1 MEESKGRFENRC
13 IISCGMLQPEINH
26 LIETGFLNPLKIFY
40 TPPGLHALPE
50 KLEQHLIRRVE
61 QARLLCPDNR
71 ILVVYGRN
79 CYMDPDQPDKGIDS
93 ILEEAGDGIVR
104 VQGEYG
110 YDMLV
115 DMEERQR
122 ISGGR
127 QDKILWFTNGW
138 LMNWQLVYQKYFGW
152 DRADANANFPGY
164 YDKIIV
170 LDALGVES
178 DYSMEKAEV
187 ILELF
192 DWTGLE
198 VEFHTITLDRFK
210 GLLLQDLLG
219 GVR

>member
-1 MEESKGRFENRC
+1 MEESNGKFENQC

-26 LIETGFLNPLKIFY
+26 LTETGFLNPLKIFY

-50 KLEQHLIRRVE
+50 KLEQHLLRRVE
-61 QARLLCPDNR
+61 QARSLCPDDR
-71 ILVVYGRN
+71 ILVVYGRS
-79 CYMDPDQPDKGIDS
+79 CYMDPDQPDKGVDS

-127 QDKILWFTNGW
+127 QDKVLWFTNGW

-198 VEFHTITLDRFK
+198 VEFHAITLDRFK
-210 GLLLQDLLG
+210 GLLLPGLLR

>member
-1 MEESKGRFENRC
+1 
-13 IISCGMLQPEINH
+13 MLQPEINH
-26 LIETGFLNPLKIFY
+26 LAETGFLNPLKIFY

-50 KLEQHLIRRVE
+50 KLEQHLLRRVE
-61 QARLLCPDNR
+61 QARSLCPDDR
-71 ILVVYGRN
+71 ILVVYGRS
-79 CYMDPDQPDKGIDS
+79 CYMDPDQPDKGVDS

-127 QDKILWFTNGW
+127 QDKVLWFTNGW

-198 VEFHTITLDRFK
+198 VEFHAITLDRFK
-210 GLLLQDLLG
+210 GLLLPGLLR